1 MCVGEASFGND
12 FGVKE
17 GKTGKCF
24 LSRLGIVI
32 GSMSW
37 ELPRFQASLT
47 PITFVLDK
55 VFFFAPLEKTHELGS
70 SPGNSSLSGT
80 ANF

>member
-47 PITFVLDK
+47 PITSV
-55 VFFFAPLEKTHELGS
+55 LEKAHELGS

-80 ANF
+80 ANS